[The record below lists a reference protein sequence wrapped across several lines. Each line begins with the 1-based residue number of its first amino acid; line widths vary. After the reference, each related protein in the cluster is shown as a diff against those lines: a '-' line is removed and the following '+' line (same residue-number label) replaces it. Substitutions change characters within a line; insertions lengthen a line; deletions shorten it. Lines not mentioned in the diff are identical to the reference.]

1 MPKRRDDFD
10 ERAFAA
16 DAAAGAF
23 TQAELAARHGIS
35 PSHVGKIMCG
45 TRRPHVREMV
55 AQAREAHLG
64 RARRRLAGLVGEAVG
79 ALEAAMGGGSG
90 AAAVAAARE
99 VLRRTLGEVPPAA
112 RQPQESRED
121 MSSPGL
127 ERALRDLSPETKRL
141 VLHEL
146 GGPTEL
152 EAAPIFADA
161 CPGESAP
168 AGASPWPAA

>member
-16 DAAAGAF
+16 DAATGTF

-35 PSHVGKIMCG
+35 RSHVRKITCG

-64 RARRRLAGLVGEAVG
+64 RARLRLAGLVGDAVG
-79 ALEAAMGGGSG
+79 ALEAAMGGDSG
-90 AAAVAAARE
+90 TAAVAAARE
-99 VLRRTLGEVPPAA
+99 VLRRTLGEVPPGT
-112 RQPQESRED
+112 RQPQQRKED
-121 MSSPGL
+121 TSSPGL
-127 ERALRDLSPETKRL
+127 KRALMDLSPQTKRL
-141 VLHEL
+141 VLREL

-161 CPGESAP
+161 CPGEDVP
-168 AGASPWPAA
+168 AG

>member
-16 DAAAGAF
+16 DAATGTF

-35 PSHVGKIMCG
+35 RSHVRKITCG

-55 AQAREAHLG
+55 AQA
-64 RARRRLAGLVGEAVG
+64 GLVGDAVG
-79 ALEAAMGGGSG
+79 ALEAAMGGDSG
-90 AAAVAAARE
+90 TAAVAAARE
-99 VLRRTLGEVPPAA
+99 VLRRTLGEVPPAD
-112 RQPQESRED
+112 RQPQQRKED
-121 MSSPGL
+121 TSSPGL
-127 ERALRDLSPETKRL
+127 KRALMDLSPQTKRL
-141 VLHEL
+141 VLREL

-161 CPGESAP
+161 CPGEDVP
-168 AGASPWPAA
+168 AG